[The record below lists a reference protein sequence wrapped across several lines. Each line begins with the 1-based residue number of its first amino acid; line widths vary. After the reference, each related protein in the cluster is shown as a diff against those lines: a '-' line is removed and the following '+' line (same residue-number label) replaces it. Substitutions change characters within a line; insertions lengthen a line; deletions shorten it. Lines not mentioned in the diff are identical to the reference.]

1 MLNRQNIVS
10 LLPSLHEKQVLDIYP
25 GIGVVK
31 PNFILVCFVDC
42 NSQGAG
48 PFVLVFEDKAKNKGL
63 KSQEDKNI
71 LLMNKCGLF
80 FS

>member
-42 NSQGAG
+42 NSQAG
-48 PFVLVFEDKAKNKGL
+48 PFVLALEDKAKNKGFKMIKFYL
-63 KSQEDKNI
+63 
-71 LLMNKCGLF
+71 
-80 FS
+80 

>member
-1 MLNRQNIVS
+1 MLNKQNNPS
-10 LLPSLHEKQVLDIYP
+10 LLPSLHEKQVLDVYP

-42 NSQGAG
+42 CNSQAG
-48 PFVLVFEDKAKNKGL
+48 PFVLALEDKAKNKGF
-63 KSQEDKNI
+63 KMTKFY